1 MADKKFKLRFDVIGV
16 IGIIVGLAGLYAYY
30 KGTKPQFEVV
40 VESVT
45 NVVDVNERISGL
57 GVLFNG
63 EDLLKQDRA
72 LTIYSILLRN
82 SGNDSLRKNDFDD
95 KALVGVTLPGA
106 TLLSAQLDSSHT
118 TAEAY
123 VRKNVEIELLSPST
137 MVLRPLII
145 DPGVKI
151 GVRIVAIHRASEQ
164 PKIIAVGKVVGQ
176 KQIPVILGKAE
187 DRETSIWSRSFGGG
201 LGVNLMRLPAYF
213 FGFIILLVVAIGLP
227 VSIGSL
233 FSRLKRKKQI
243 REFFE
248 LNPETPRLRWFANI
262 FIKDGPHSLSGLL
275 PIANDPNLVEQRRRH
290 VAGDSSGRI
299 TEAIEFGP
307 RPGVVFYSDNDTSN
321 GLAQRAGLIE
331 AAGESGYTTNQA
343 AKAELEKLLNYL
355 GIDASAL
362 PKNSRY
368 DEDPGE

>member
-40 VESVT
+40 VESIT

-63 EDLLKQDRA
+63 EDLLKQNKA

-95 KALVGVTLPGA
+95 NALVGVALPGA

-118 TAEAY
+118 TADAY
-123 VRKNVEIELLSPST
+123 VRQNVEIELLPPST
-137 MVLRPLII
+137 MVIRPLII

-176 KQIPVILGKAE
+176 KRLPVILGKAE

-227 VSIGSL
+227 VSIDSL
-233 FSRLKRKKQI
+233 FSRLKRRKLIQG
-243 REFFE
+243 FFD
-248 LNPETPRLRWFANI
+248 LNQETPRLRWFANI
-262 FIKDGPHSLSGLL
+262 FIKDGPQSLSGLL
-275 PIANDPNLVEQRRRH
+275 DVANSPNVVEQRHGRL
-290 VAGDSSGRI
+290 AKDSSGRI
-299 TEAIEFGP
+299 TEVIEFGP
-307 RPGVVFYSDNDTSN
+307 RPGVVFYSDNDKSK

-331 AAGESGYTTNQA
+331 AKGESGYTTDQA
-343 AKAELEKLLNYL
+343 AKAELQLLLDYL
-355 GIDASAL
+355 GIDASARRAS
-362 PKNSRY
+362 PRY
-368 DEDPGE
+368 GEGSGK